1 MPAAFLIALFASPL
15 MPALAAKED
24 GAKSFKATS
33 AHLLE
38 QAHAKLLSGDMYAA
52 GEIGNK
58 AGWFA
63 AGDAEVHAHIG
74 YLFLMVSNADGV
86 LEKAQLA
93 VALQSPVPPERILL
107 LASAWFGVGNRE
119 RGQAA
124 LQKAA
129 QASSRYAPLLE
140 LSRTASEEDRDFAI
154 KTALSEVYFPAYVE
168 VLDKKKAAASATKPK
183 PPEAP
188 PPAAE
193 PPPRRFPRALAI
205 AGASV
210 VVGALFWLLLRRA
223 ARPT

>member
-1 MPAAFLIALFASPL
+1 MPAVLLIALFALPPMS
-15 MPALAAKED
+15 ALVAKED

-33 AHLLE
+33 SHLLE

-93 VALQSPVPPERILL
+93 VALQSPVPPERIVL
-107 LASAWFGVGNRE
+107 LAAAWYGVGNRE

-124 LQKAA
+124 LRKAA

-154 KTALSEVYFPAYVE
+154 KTELSTFYFPAYVE
-168 VLDKKKAAASATKPK
+168 VLAKKRAAASASKPQLV
-183 PPEAP
+183 EAP
-188 PPAAE
+188 PLDAAPA
-193 PPPRRFPRALAI
+193 PRRLPRALA
-205 AGASV
+205 AGSLFLV
-210 VVGALFWLLLRRA
+210 VAALAWLRFRRA
-223 ARPT
+223 A